1 MSLFA
6 GIDYDSEA
14 VYTALVDEDTGELV
28 EHRSVDLA
36 CGPGDSFDRARRVRD
51 LLPDRGRWEDAGVL
65 AIGIEATY
73 SQAFKATIALG
84 RVQGAVLACLPPRIL
99 ILPIAA
105 NRKAPA
111 GWKALTVGRTN
122 ASKDDVA
129 DWARANGAPGGL
141 EQDFYDAFCI
151 ARATGRI
158 WETRREPAA
167 LTKGKA

>member
-1 MSLFA
+1 MSYFA

-14 VYTALVDEDTGELV
+14 VFTVLVDEETGRFARQ
-28 EHRSVDLA
+28 HKADLA

-51 LLPDRGRWEDAGVL
+51 LLPARGLWEDAGVL
-65 AIGIEATY
+65 AIGVEATY

-84 RVQGAVLACLPPRIL
+84 RVQGAILACLPRDIL

-111 GWKALTVGRTN
+111 GWKALTVGATN

-129 DWARANGAPGGL
+129 AWARANGAPDRL

-151 ARATGRI
+151 ARATALI
-158 WETRREPAA
+158 WQTRRPST
-167 LTKGKA
+167 LTKGHA